1 MLKIFLVEDEIVI
14 REGIRNNVDWEKEGL
29 SFVGCASDGEMD
41 YPAILKEKPDILI
54 TDIRMPFMDGLELS
68 RLLRKDLPGL
78 KIIIISGYREFEY
91 AQKAIDLGVTEYLL
105 KPFKASKLLEVVRG
119 VAQNIEKERQEQQLL
134 ERYRQEMDKDSR
146 KARTE
151 LFRDLI
157 SGHFS
162 VAELLEK
169 GKKLGIE
176 LGAPIYQTVLF
187 QLLFTDAAP
196 EYTDKMVQA
205 EEDLL
210 SYIQKLDKIEAFERE
225 IDGWF
230 FIVRGDS
237 EEELKERLDGLC
249 HELAETVRKAAGG
262 EIHFFGGIGRIV
274 YRLRDLKWS
283 YNDANKALSFRYFE
297 KPDQIL
303 FYKSLE
309 RESTGTFDVNG
320 MDMEKIDAHIIENF
334 LRNGIEE
341 EVENFVDG
349 YLSAYGDQN
358 ISSMIFCHYVT
369 MHSYLC
375 VLRFQRSIGNSEEE
389 VMKVCGG
396 LNEEI
401 GRIASREAMREFM
414 IRLFGKSMEL
424 RNHVNNRRYG
434 RLIRDAKEYIQKHCQ
449 ESDLN
454 LNKVAST
461 VNISTNYFSSI
472 FAQETGQTFTEYLTG
487 TRMKLAKELLRCTNK
502 KITEIGELA
511 GYQDSHYFSYIF
523 KKTQNCTPKEYRM
536 KGMKE

>member
-14 REGIRNNVDWEKEGL
+14 REGIRNNVDWEKEG
-29 SFVGCASDGEMD
+29 FFFAGCASDGEMA
-41 YPAILKEKPDILI
+41 YPMILKERPDILI

-68 RLLRKDLPGL
+68 RLLRKDLPQL

-105 KPFKASKLLEVVRG
+105 KPFKASKLLEVVHG
-119 VAQNIEKERQEQQLL
+119 VAEKIEKERQEQELL
-134 ERYRQEMDKDSR
+134 KRYQQEMDKDTQ
-146 KARTE
+146 KVRTE

-162 VAELLEK
+162 VAELLER
-169 GKKLGIE
+169 GQKLGIE

-187 QLLFTDAAP
+187 QLLFSDAAP

-205 EEDLL
+205 EESLL
-210 SYIQKLDKIEAFERE
+210 AYIQKLEKIEAFERE

-237 EEELKERLDGLC
+237 EEELRERTGRLC
-249 HELAETVRKAAGG
+249 LELAETVREAAGG
-262 EIHFFGGIGRIV
+262 EIHYFGGIGRVV

-303 FYKSLE
+303 YYKNLE
-309 RESTGTFDVNG
+309 REGAGAFDVNG
-320 MDMEKIDAHIIENF
+320 VDMEKIDAHIIESF

-375 VLRFQRSIGNSEEE
+375 VLRFQRSIGNSEEQ
-389 VMKVCGG
+389 VLQVCGS

-401 GRIASREAMREFM
+401 GRISSREAMRAFM
-414 IRLFGKSMEL
+414 IRLFQKSMEL
-424 RNHVNNRRYG
+424 RNQVNNRKYG
-434 RLIRDAKEYIQKHCQ
+434 KLIRDAKEYIQKHCG
-449 ESDLN
+449 ESDLS

-461 VNISTNYFSSI
+461 VNVSTNYFSSI
-472 FAQETGQTFTEYLTG
+472 FAQETGQTFTEYLTEK
-487 TRMKLAKELLRCTNK
+487 RMEVAKELLRCTNK
-502 KITEIGELA
+502 KITEIGEMA

-536 KGMKE
+536 KGI